1 MAEISTQKKTPAF
14 WGKSFKERLTLLGC
28 PYTDGVDETW
38 ISELLFQQ
46 GEARIRLLQ
55 WLFSRYDIKLSKL
68 LDDQYYGSEARLD
81 SRLQKLL
88 SISSMLGL
96 CRPDDIELIRGSAS
110 SGKQAA
116 FWDKLLDIVSITD
129 MSEDPHRK
137 AEQEPGIVSD
147 AMDLQ
152 EQFSHDCLFISS
164 LAHQRDLHEAFAPS
178 SQALLPPDLL
188 KVIKRRAAEHEET
201 TGKSN
206 PPSLKELDNIL
217 AEMKDNVIKSKE
229 QLDDLKTKYKYES
242 GQSHSMETVCQTLK
256 LVLSELA
263 QLITTFV
270 NTFEAEMRPWCNRN
284 PPRLTPL
291 GPSAKRV
298 HGLLQEFKQVFIGGF
313 AISQKFLPA
322 FNRLVEHSESVQGI
336 SDTLS
341 TIASVSDSALQSYS
355 DLTGILEE
363 SSHTAHTE
371 SVLQPFR

>member
-1 MAEISTQKKTPAF
+1 MAEISTQKKTPSF

-55 WLFSRYDIKLSKL
+55 WLFSRYDVKLSKL

-96 CRPDDIELIRGSAS
+96 CHPDDIELIRGSAS

-201 TGKSN
+201 TGKRAT

-217 AEMKDNVIKSKE
+217 SEMKDNVIKSKE

-263 QLITTFV
+263 QLITTFI

-298 HGLLQEFKQVFIGGF
+298 HGLLQEFKQLLEDLQSVRNSF
-313 AISQKFLPA
+313 QHLTDY
-322 FNRLVEHSESVQGI
+322 VEHSESVQGI